1 MSDSSKDDQI
11 EEHEDLDAET
21 LFEDAEE
28 LFEPD
33 NTVVPPPQPDAPP
46 DD

>member
-1 MSDSSKDDQI
+1 MSDSSDEDPI

-21 LFEDAEE
+21 VVEDAEE

-33 NTVVPPPQPDAPP
+33 NEMVPPPQPDAPP
-46 DD
+46 D